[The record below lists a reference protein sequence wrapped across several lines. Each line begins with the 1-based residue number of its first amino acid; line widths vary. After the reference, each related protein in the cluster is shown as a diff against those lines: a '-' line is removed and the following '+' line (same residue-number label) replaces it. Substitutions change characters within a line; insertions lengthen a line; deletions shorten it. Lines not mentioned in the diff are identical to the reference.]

1 VIIFSHLNEVVDK
14 NGYLNIF
21 DEKNPDRFIVS
32 PLVLLIAQQSHK
44 PFKTKDYSLDRSCF
58 KHYSELKDTEDQYTI
73 SLGVCRDPEWW
84 SGTIK
89 GMDNLFDLLC
99 EDYKKDLI
107 SGRAKIIIDSSHE
120 GHHAEWLWDWF
131 HYHLE
136 RYGIQKK
143 QCIFVTGNWLAE
155 RQYENWCLRHD
166 IEDKINVISHFQ
178 FEPVIY
184 GAASEKENLLSTFE
198 QLNYKKENLENVA
211 LYNCLQKRPRAH
223 RLWMVYYLKLFGLLD
238 DGINTCNT
246 LGNGVNE
253 VYMLRRRMSK
263 RDIEELRKIL
273 PLFENEKYMHYG
285 KEFVN
290 DFVDGDCGLFLTKLN
305 EEIMYDSWLSVVSE
319 ASFSEEDTT
328 CFISEKTFK
337 PIAVGHPFIIYGNKH
352 SLRYLRDLGYQT
364 FSPYINE
371 AYDDLNG
378 WDRLIAIVKELERI
392 KSFTNQQKV
401 DWFKQIIPILKHNKS
416 KIEYNCRVL
425 VPSSIEKVEKA
436 IQC

>member
-1 VIIFSHLNEVVDK
+1 MIIFSHLNEVVDK

>member
-107 SGRAKIIIDSSHE
+107 CGRAKIIIDSSHE

-392 KSFTNQQKV
+392 KSFTNQQKF

>member
-1 VIIFSHLNEVVDK
+1 VFFSHLNEVVDK

>member
-1 VIIFSHLNEVVDK
+1 MIIFSHLNEVVDK

-263 RDIEELRKIL
+263 RDIEELKKIL